1 MSRRRGVQGC
11 SGGRETPSPLFM
23 EKPLSTMHPDGQRL
37 AARVGEG
44 RVREEVDGCPG
55 LTLLA
60 RTFWGIF
67 QRDITW
73 MQGTRASGSL
83 SKKPGLRI
91 CCEGRACPRAAEGL
105 RTAPLGPSTL
115 PCPVF
120 PAWDP
125 AVSEGGLMIA
135 MT

>member
-83 SKKPGLRI
+83 LRHSSAW
-91 CCEGRACPRAAEGL
+91 ESRQGQRPRRLA
-105 RTAPLGPSTL
+105 SL
-115 PCPVF
+115 PRLSSDV
-120 PAWDP
+120 
-125 AVSEGGLMIA
+125 
-135 MT
+135 